1 MKVPFIAAGLLAA
14 NTLAIDVDASIA
26 LNLSNNCNNCKCFPG
41 DVCWP
46 STSDWDSLNQTV
58 SGRLVATVPLG
69 QACHDPNYDPV
80 KCQALRD
87 GWQNPATQ

>member
-1 MKVPFIAAGLLAA
+1 MKAPFFTAGVLAA
-14 NTLAIDVDASIA
+14 NALAIDVDASVSV
-26 LNLSNNCNNCKCFPG
+26 NLSNCKCFPG
-41 DVCWP
+41 DACWP
-46 STSDWDSLNQTV
+46 STHDWDSLNQTV

-80 KCQALRD
+80 RCQALRD